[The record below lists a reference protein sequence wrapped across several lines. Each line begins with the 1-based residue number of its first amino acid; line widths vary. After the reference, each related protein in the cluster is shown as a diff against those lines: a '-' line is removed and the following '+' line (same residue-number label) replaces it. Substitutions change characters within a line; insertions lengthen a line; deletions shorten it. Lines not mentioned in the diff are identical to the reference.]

1 MRERVYVPE
10 RIKSPETEDAV
21 DVLAYALYYCGVC
34 DYDDAEERICRLLGW
49 MCARKV
55 DECQ

>member
-21 DVLAYALYYCGVC
+21 DVLAYALYHCGAC
-34 DYDDAEERICRLLGW
+34 SYDEAEERICRLLGW
-49 MCARKV
+49 MCERKV
-55 DECQ
+55 DE